1 MIMPQ
6 LLVKRKEIIMDM
18 KRNLLELEETA
29 QRISDGLAAV
39 RIMVVGLDGAGSEY
53 TGAFHAIWDYL
64 SEAEEAFQK
73 QLSICLETV

>member
-1 MIMPQ
+1 
-6 LLVKRKEIIMDM
+6 MDM

-73 QLSICLETV
+73 QLSICLETA

>member
-73 QLSICLETV
+73 QLSICLETA

>member
-1 MIMPQ
+1 
-6 LLVKRKEIIMDM
+6 MDM